1 MAERLEDSRAVQ
13 KEFRKFKS
21 HPRDPRYFMMGHLE
35 PKFDASAAPAR
46 RERRAALILNRFT
59 RTLAVLYATDSL
71 ADLLGVSPESID
83 GKSFYECIHRRDLP
97 DAIKVLESAKA
108 NDSIAY
114 LRFQYRDPRSV
125 DEMDDTPSQS
135 SDSDEEGGVRL
146 HQSPTPMPGAYPNDD
161 MDIDM
166 GDAGT
171 HVKQEEMK
179 QEIKEEDDD
188 KNLLRPDYNNSRSN
202 SDRSETTRDR
212 SMFGSQLSRS
222 STSSAPSSNGQRR
235 INGRRASPPRQED
248 VEPIMVEAVVS
259 CSSDGMVVII
269 RRVHPD
275 ELNVPQQEPAPNAFA
290 HEAHQQQPERVAQ
303 QQSLFAA
310 PWGVQ
315 PIVPGYQPEQAIVI
329 GKEFQP
335 HLVALEAHAHAT
347 GGPYNPQFMQTIRDV
362 AVFAWAVTGIN
373 GNLANHATGTPQ
385 GQAVP
390 PHGLPIWDQNA
401 PADSFEPPQNQ
412 ALAKWTEHHAHLRGG
427 PVPLPFT
434 QQEYD
439 QGQYYRQQ
447 RLIQQQYN
455 APYGPDA
462 PGSSARKHIGKY
474 IGEDGRGPS
483 MLDGNFNMWLQGQD
497 QRAYNDPSNHF
508 PQPHLQPQSGQS
520 QQIHQQHGY
529 GQPQQS
535 CQQTQQY
542 GPPRPPQQEQGYAQQ
557 HHYSNPYGPTAPAAS
572 QQQQQYAQKYHNAYE
587 RAKPA
592 PQQQA
597 YGYGSGNGFDR
608 APPQH
613 APPMATGIGT
623 QSAPGFGH
631 TTTASYHAPVAA
643 GPSGSNGFGDSNA
656 FGGSNGHGYGQNT
669 YGSGNASGSGGY
681 PSADPS
687 SSHTA
692 SGSGSGSGSR
702 GSGNDSGREGS
713 ASSDRYLWY

>member
-21 HPRDPRYFMMGHLE
+21 HPRDPRYFMLGHLE

-114 LRFQYRDPRSV
+114 LRFQYRDSRSA

-135 SDSDEEGGVRL
+135 SDSDEEGGVLL
-146 HQSPTPMPGAYPNDD
+146 HQPPTPMPCAYPSDD
-161 MDIDM
+161 MDIEM

-171 HVKQEEMK
+171 DIKQEEIK

-188 KNLLRPDYNNSRSN
+188 KHLLRPDFKNSRSN
-202 SDRSETTRDR
+202 SDRSETARDR
-212 SMFGSQLSRS
+212 SMFGSQQSRS
-222 STSSAPSSNGQRR
+222 STSSAPSRNGQRR
-235 INGRRASPPRQED
+235 VNVRRASTPQRQD
-248 VEPIMVEAVVS
+248 VESIMVEAVVS

-290 HEAHQQQPERVAQ
+290 QSAQQEQPQRVAQ

-315 PIVPGYQPEQAIVI
+315 PIIPGYQPERAIAI
-329 GKEFQP
+329 GKEFEP
-335 HLVALEAHAHAT
+335 HLVAVQAHAHAT
-347 GGPYNPQFMQTIRDV
+347 GGPYNPHFMQTIRDV

-390 PHGLPIWDQNA
+390 PYGFPVWDQNA
-401 PADSFEPPQNQ
+401 PQDSIEPPQNQ

-427 PVPLPFT
+427 PAPLPYT
-434 QQEYD
+434 QQKFDER
-439 QGQYYRQQ
+439 QYYRQQ
-447 RLIQQQYN
+447 RLIQQQYQQ
-455 APYGPDA
+455 PYGPDA
-462 PGSSARKHIGKY
+462 PGSSARKHLAKY
-474 IGEDGRGPS
+474 IGEDGLGPR
-483 MLDGNFNMWLQGQD
+483 MMHPNTNMWLQGLD
-497 QRAYNDPSNHF
+497 QREYSDPDNHF
-508 PQPHLQPQSGQS
+508 PQPHVQPQFDNG
-520 QQIHQQHGY
+520 
-529 GQPQQS
+529 QQS
-535 CQQTQQY
+535 HHQKPQQY
-542 GPPRPPQQEQGYAQQ
+542 GPPRPPQQEQEYAQQ
-557 HHYSNPYGPTAPAAS
+557 HYYSNPYGPSAPASS
-572 QQQQQYAQKYHNAYE
+572 QQDGQKYHNAYE
-587 RAKPA
+587 QAKPA
-592 PQQQA
+592 PQHQA
-597 YGYGSGNGFDR
+597 YGYGGGGDGGSGFGR

-623 QSAPGFGH
+623 QSGSSFGH
-631 TTTASYHAPVAA
+631 MSKASCQAPVAA
-643 GPSGSNGFGDSNA
+643 GPSSSNDFGSSNGYGS
-656 FGGSNGHGYGQNT
+656 SNGHGYGGNT
-669 YGSGNASGSGGY
+669 YGPGNVSGSGGY
-681 PSADPS
+681 GSGDPS
-687 SSHTA
+687 SSHGA
-692 SGSGSGSGSR
+692 SGSGSGGGSRSGSG
-702 GSGNDSGREGS
+702 GSGNNSGREGS

>member
-71 ADLLGVSPESID
+71 ADLLGISPESID

-114 LRFQYRDPRSV
+114 LRFQYRDPRSA

-146 HQSPTPMPGAYPNDD
+146 HQSSTPMPGAYPSDD

-171 HVKQEEMK
+171 HIKQE
-179 QEIKEEDDD
+179 EIKEEDDD
-188 KNLLRPDYNNSRSN
+188 KNLLRPGFNNSRSN
-202 SDRSETTRDR
+202 SDRSEAARDT
-212 SMFGSQLSRS
+212 SIFGSHRSRS
-222 STSSAPSSNGQRR
+222 STSSAPSSNDQRGA
-235 INGRRASPPRQED
+235 NGRRASPPQQQD

-275 ELNVPQQEPAPNAFA
+275 ELDVPQQEPAPNAFA
-290 HEAHQQQPERVAQ
+290 QPAQQQQPQSVMQ

-315 PIVPGYQPEQAIVI
+315 PIVPGYQPEQAIAI

-362 AVFAWAVTGIN
+362 AVFAWAVAGIN
-373 GNLANHATGTPQ
+373 GNLANHATGTPH
-385 GQAVP
+385 GQALP
-390 PHGLPIWDQNA
+390 PHGLPVWDQNA
-401 PADSFEPPQNQ
+401 PADSIEPPQNQ

-427 PVPLPFT
+427 PVPLPYT
-434 QQEYD
+434 QQEFD

-447 RLIQQQYN
+447 RLIQQQYHQ
-455 APYGPDA
+455 PYGPDS

-497 QRAYNDPSNHF
+497 QRAYSGPYNHF
-508 PQPHLQPQSGQS
+508 PQPQLQPQFDQS

-535 CQQTQQY
+535 YQQQQQQY

-557 HHYSNPYGPTAPAAS
+557 YHYSNPYGQTAPAAS
-572 QQQQQYAQKYHNAYE
+572 QQQQRYAQKYHNAYE
-587 RAKPA
+587 QAKPA
-592 PQQQA
+592 PKQQA
-597 YGYGSGNGFDR
+597 YGYGGGGGGGGGFDR

-613 APPMATGIGT
+613 APPMATAVGT
-623 QSAPGFGH
+623 QPGSGFGH
-631 TTTASYHAPVAA
+631 TSTASYQGPVAA
-643 GPSGSNGFGDSNA
+643 GPPSSNGFGNING
-656 FGGSNGHGYGQNT
+656 FGGASSSGLGHAT

-681 PSADPS
+681 GSGDPS

-692 SGSGSGSGSR
+692 SGSGSGSG
-702 GSGNDSGREGS
+702 GSGNNSGREGS